1 MHRLR
6 QANVSGV
13 VCGCECG
20 ESCGG
25 AAAVRG
31 AVSLVAATVRGAVGG
46 VMTGNYYHR
55 FEHLA
60 PYITLATDGT
70 GEGEKH
76 PGRGWSAPAVRVGG
90 CWCALEVRASGDR
103 QRGNKRQQG
112 QGRRQREDS
121 NEG

>member
-1 MHRLR
+1 M
-6 QANVSGV
+6 V
-13 VCGCECG
+13 V
-20 ESCGG
+20 
-25 AAAVRG
+25 
-31 AVSLVAATVRGAVGG
+31 ATVRGAVGG
-46 VMTGNYYHR
+46 VMAGNYYHR

-90 CWCALEVRASGDR
+90 AAGAPWRSEHQGTDRGATRGSKDRAD
-103 QRGNKRQQG
+103 
-112 QGRRQREDS
+112 D